1 MSYFYYGRSMTTHHD
16 HINRKKKTEKED
28 ALPYQIIIYIK
39 PMLNII
45 GQDFLLISLNKYTFF

>member
-1 MSYFYYGRSMTTHHD
+1 MVGRWQ
-16 HINRKKKTEKED
+16 HITITSIGKKKTEKED